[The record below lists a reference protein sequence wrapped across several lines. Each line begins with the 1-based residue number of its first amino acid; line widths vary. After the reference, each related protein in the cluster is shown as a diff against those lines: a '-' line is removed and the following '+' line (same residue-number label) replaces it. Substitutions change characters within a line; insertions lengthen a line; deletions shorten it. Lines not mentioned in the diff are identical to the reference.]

1 MHGRQICVRCL
12 SRQFEKIYF
21 VFSSRLCYAENM
33 KKQERRGNMK
43 KVVSLLL
50 LAVLC
55 LGLCACENSGGA
67 SLGTAVW
74 EKAYYLDAFN
84 DPTEEYYI
92 GTAQRLRGSYSSESV
107 TDGKLEA

>member
-1 MHGRQICVRCL
+1 
-12 SRQFEKIYF
+12 
-21 VFSSRLCYAENM
+21 M
-33 KKQERRGNMK
+33 KKT
-43 KVVSLLL
+43 VSLLL
-50 LAVLC
+50 LVVLC